1 MPSKSV
7 LIAQAFS
14 KKGVLS
20 TVVDSAPSID
30 TGLDLLAI
38 NQNIIPSLDSSY
50 NLGSPTHK
58 WKDMYLSGGTLHI
71 GGVVIKEDTANPGKI
86 VFEDSAGSVAF
97 STSGSLE
104 VSASGT
110 LANGDLVVINSDETV
125 SVVAS
130 SAVSQTVGSL
140 SVFESLETRDP
151 AIVYDASTQKV
162 VVAYLEQAGTWTL
175 RAVVGTVSG
184 TSISFGTPVEFFTG
198 QASVGNIVYDENAQK
213 IVIFYHYSNNA
224 YAIVGTVSGT
234 SISFGSAVQFS
245 THSCYIRDGIYD
257 PSSQKVVGFYEDW
270 NANLGYAAVG
280 TVSGTSI
287 SFGSPVQYATDPD
300 ASSAVYDSNA
310 QKLVIC
316 WNDYGTSANA
326 VVGTVSGTSIT
337 FGSVANFTS
346 ANQLGSINTSYD
358 TSAQKVVIVYSDNVN
373 SEYGTAVVGTV
384 SGTSISFGTPVVF
397 NSSKANE
404 TTISYDSNANKHV
417 IFYNRG
423 FGADSKFIVGTV
435 SGTSISFG
443 PIVQAYNGWGME
455 TSSAYD
461 PNSDKVVVVF
471 KNWSNSNYGTS
482 IVFQNANP
490 NVTNLTS
497 TNYIGISD
505 GAYSNGATATIQIV
519 GSVDD
524 AQSGLTAGKSYY
536 VQTDGTLSTT
546 PDSPSVF
553 AGTAVSST
561 KIIVKG

>member
-1 MPSKSV
+1 
-7 LIAQAFS
+7 
-14 KKGVLS
+14 
-20 TVVDSAPSID
+20 
-30 TGLDLLAI
+30 
-38 NQNIIPSLDSSY
+38 
-50 NLGSPTHK
+50 
-58 WKDMYLSGGTLHI
+58 
-71 GGVVIKEDTANPGKI
+71 
-86 VFEDSAGSVAF
+86 
-97 STSGSLE
+97 
-104 VSASGT
+104 
-110 LANGDLVVINSDETV
+110 
-125 SVVAS
+125 
-130 SAVSQTVGSL
+130 
-140 SVFESLETRDP
+140 
-151 AIVYDASTQKV
+151 
-162 VVAYLEQAGTWTL
+162 VAYLEQAGTWTL

-184 TSISFGTPVEFFTG
+184 TSISFGTPVEFYIG

-213 IVIFYHYSNNA
+213 IVIFYAQNWNS

-245 THSCYIRDGIYD
+245 THSGYLRDGIYD
-257 PSSQKVVGFYEDW
+257 PSSQKVVGFYEDH
-270 NANLGYAAVG
+270 NANPNVGYAVVG

-287 SFGSPVQYATDPD
+287 SFGSPVQYATDPA

-310 QKLVIC
+310 QKLVIF
-316 WNDYGTSANA
+316 WLDWSTSANA
-326 VVGTVSGTSIT
+326 VVGTVSGTSIS

-346 ANQLGSINTSYD
+346 ANQLGSLSTSYD
-358 TSAQKVVIVYSDNVN
+358 TSAQKVVIVYSDNIN

-397 NSSKANE
+397 DSTKANS

-423 FGADSKFIVGTV
+423 YGGDSKFIVGTV
-435 SGTSISFG
+435 SGTSMSFG

-455 TSSAYD
+455 TGSVYD

-505 GAYSNGATATIQIV
+505 GAYSNGETAIIQTA

-524 AQSGLTAGKSYY
+524 AQSGLTIGKQYF
-536 VQTDGTLSTT
+536 VQTDGTLSTSPGT
-546 PDSPSVF
+546 PSVF
-553 AGTAVSST
+553 AGTAISSN
-561 KIIVKG
+561 KIIIKG

>member
-30 TGLDLLAI
+30 TGLDLSAI

-140 SVFESLETRDP
+140 SVFESVESREM

-162 VVAYLEQAGTWTL
+162 VVAYLEQAGTWSL

-198 QASVGNIVYDENAQK
+198 QAGVGNIVYDENAQK

-443 PIVQAYNGWGME
+443 PNVQAYNGWGLE
-455 TSSAYD
+455 TSSVYD

-490 NVTNLTS
+490 NTTNLTS

-505 GAYSNGATATIQIV
+505 GAYSNGETAIIQTA

-524 AQSGLTAGKSYY
+524 AQSGLTIGKQYF
-536 VQTDGTLSTT
+536 VQTDGTLSTSPGT
-546 PDSPSVF
+546 PSVF
-553 AGTAVSST
+553 AGTAISSN
-561 KIIVKG
+561 KIIIKG